1 MRLGLGIQIN
11 CSAAVNKT
19 QLNSYEFDNRFW
31 NLIPMRWETINDTWE
46 EEI

>member
-11 CSAAVNKT
+11 CIAVNQT
-19 QLNSYEFDNRFW
+19 QANSYEFDSRFW
-31 NLIPMRWETINDTWE
+31 NIISMRWETINDTWE

>member
-11 CSAAVNKT
+11 CTAAVNKS
-19 QLNSYEFDNRFW
+19 QLNSYEFDNRVW
-31 NLIPMRWETINDTWE
+31 SLIPMRWETINDTWE